1 MKTRTSLGWVL
12 GMVLAGG
19 TVAAG
24 FAQDGLNPS
33 QTAVSSG
40 KTGTAAPSPAA
51 AAVVEPGT
59 PPQTAPEPS
68 TPAPAAPGTADGKAL
83 ASNRY
88 VSPWIYEIE
97 RLTQA
102 GVEESVVL
110 SYINN
115 SAGTFGLTADQLIS
129 LKALGASPQ
138 VISAMLEHDRELISG
153 ERPMTASAPP
163 PLPPSVEATFAAAFP
178 AASPASAEP
187 ATLATPLPPAN
198 GSIIAQDDEPG
209 AGGTWV
215 WVEPGDAPE
224 QPASAG
230 PVRMPYPVK
239 LNNPIIILKL
249 PTFAHPCW

>member
-1 MKTRTSLGWVL
+1 MKTRILLGWVL

-19 TVAAG
+19 AVASG
-24 FAQDGLNPS
+24 FAQGGHNPS
-33 QTAVSSG
+33 QTAVSPE

-51 AAVVEPGT
+51 TAAVEPGT
-59 PPQTAPEPS
+59 PPQAAPQSS
-68 TPAPAAPGTADGKAL
+68 TPAPAAPGTADGK
-83 ASNRY
+83 SPTPNRY

-138 VISAMLEHDRELISG
+138 VINAMLEHDRELISG
-153 ERPMTASAPP
+153 ERPITASAPP
-163 PLPPSVEATFAAAFP
+163 PPPPAVQAAFAAAFP
-178 AASPASAEP
+178 APSPASAPP
-187 ATLATPLPPAN
+187 ASAATPAPPPN
-198 GSIIAQDDEPG
+198 GSIIAPDAEPG
-209 AGGTWV
+209 AGGMLV
-215 WVEPGDAPE
+215 WVEPDDVPE

-230 PVRMPYPVK
+230 PVRLPYPVK
-239 LNNPIIILKL
+239 LNDPIIVLRL
-249 PTFAHPCW
+249 PTFALPCW